1 MLVHFKM
8 AGMMF
13 ATMISQGGELPRVLS
28 SAMCDYIQGGY
39 DKVPVIEELADVTV
53 RMSLKK
59 V

>member
-1 MLVHFKM
+1 
-8 AGMMF
+8 MMF
-13 ATMISQGGELPRVLS
+13 ATMIIQGGELPRVLS

-39 DKVPVIEELADVTV
+39 DKVPVIEEVADVTV